1 MKWIFGH
8 GNCSSLSWRCINRAI
23 FNAMF
28 CCGNILQVFG
38 NDLKTCNIVAGILL
52 LLGHVKPPP
61 LTFNATSSQNAL
73 QRTENRS
80 MLFTQLQFLRSS
92 IDHSKPDWNDDEKRT
107 LINFY
112 NENQCLWNHQ
122 LKDYHDKGGQQ
133 IILQQLGEWLDGK
146 FSEKK
151 IIVNTWGNMKTYF
164 NRERIR
170 MEASKWS
177 GSGTSKVRH
186 INTVSFF
193 AYVCLWHM

>member
-1 MKWIFGH
+1 MVIAH
-8 GNCSSLSWRCINRAI
+8 LSHEDALTGQFLMQRFA
-23 FNAMF
+23 
-28 CCGNILQVFG
+28 GFG

-122 LKDYHDKGGQQ
+122 LKDYHDKGG
-133 IILQQLGEWLDGK
+133 GG
-146 FSEKK
+146 
-151 IIVNTWGNMKTYF
+151 
-164 NRERIR
+164 R
-170 MEASKWS
+170 
-177 GSGTSKVRH
+177 
-186 INTVSFF
+186 
-193 AYVCLWHM
+193 